1 MIQML
6 ERWIEVDL
14 NKLRHNYHLV
24 RGYLP
29 AEVKLLAVV
38 KAEAYGHG
46 LVPVGKLFAELG
58 ADYLGVTDIDEGQ
71 ALREAGVSTPILVFA
86 PFLPEEL
93 PRLVNYQL
101 TATLSNGEQLRA
113 LAEQGLAFTAH
124 LKLETGL
131 GRTGFKP
138 GEELREAMTLLGEQP
153 QITVQGVYTHLATA
167 MWRDDR
173 YVKEQLTL
181 FNQGV
186 QQLSAGGYTGLIRHT
201 ANSAALMKYP
211 EARLDMVRAGT
222 ILYGQEGEAYRAQ
235 LGGAL
240 EDGWSLKA
248 RVVALEHLPKGHG
261 VGYERAYITKRPTTV
276 AIVPVGY
283 SHGVGVEPVLK
294 TRRFLDACKVMVK
307 TLLRFWDHPRMRV
320 YVQGRGG
327 RMPILGKVA
336 MQLLMIDATDV
347 ADLAVG
353 DVVTVPA
360 RRTTINAT
368 VPRVYLHEDIV
379 PMGQEFNEI

>member
-1 MIQML
+1 MTQML
-6 ERWIEVDL
+6 ERWVEVDL
-14 NKLRHNYHLV
+14 SKLEHNYRLV

-29 AEVKLLAVV
+29 SEVKLLAVV

-46 LVPVGKLFAELG
+46 LVAVGKLFAQLG
-58 ADYLGVTDIDEGQ
+58 ADYLGVTDIAEGQ
-71 ALREAGVSTPILVFA
+71 ALREAGVSIPILVFA

-93 PRLVNYQL
+93 ARLVQYQL

-113 LAEQGLAFTAH
+113 LAEQKLSFTAH

-138 GEELREAMTLLGEQP
+138 GEELREAMTLLAENEQ
-153 QITVQGVYTHLATA
+153 IAVEGVYTHLATA

-173 YVKEQLTL
+173 YVRKQLTV
-181 FNQGV
+181 FDQGV
-186 QQLSAGGYTGLIRHT
+186 QQLAAGGYTGLLRHA

-211 EARLDMVRAGT
+211 EAQLDMVRAGT
-222 ILYGQEGEAYRAQ
+222 ILYGQEGEAYRTQ

-240 EDGWSLKA
+240 ADGWALKA

-294 TRRFLDACKVMVK
+294 TRRFWDACKVMVK
-307 TLLRFWDHPRMRV
+307 TLLRYWDHPRMRV
-320 YVQGRGG
+320 YVQGRGK

-347 ADLAVG
+347 PELAVG
-353 DVVTVPA
+353 DVVPVPA
-360 RRTTINAT
+360 RRTTINGT
-368 VPRVYLHEDIV
+368 VPRVYLPEDIV
-379 PMGQEFNEI
+379 SGGQEFDEI

>member
-1 MIQML
+1 MIRML

-14 NKLRHNYHLV
+14 NKLAHNYHLV
-24 RGYLP
+24 RDYLP

-46 LVPVGKLFAELG
+46 LVRVGKLFAELG

-71 ALREAGVSTPILVFA
+71 ALREAGVSIPILVFA

-113 LAEQGLAFTAH
+113 LAERGLAFAAH

-138 GEELREAMTLLGEQP
+138 GEELGEAMTLLSEQP

-181 FNQGV
+181 FDH
-186 QQLSAGGYTGLIRHT
+186 QLMTVGGEL
-201 ANSAALMKYP
+201 
-211 EARLDMVRAGT
+211 
-222 ILYGQEGEAYRAQ
+222 
-235 LGGAL
+235 
-240 EDGWSLKA
+240 
-248 RVVALEHLPKGHG
+248 
-261 VGYERAYITKRPTTV
+261 
-276 AIVPVGY
+276 
-283 SHGVGVEPVLK
+283 
-294 TRRFLDACKVMVK
+294 
-307 TLLRFWDHPRMRV
+307 
-320 YVQGRGG
+320 
-327 RMPILGKVA
+327 
-336 MQLLMIDATDV
+336 
-347 ADLAVG
+347 
-353 DVVTVPA
+353 
-360 RRTTINAT
+360 
-368 VPRVYLHEDIV
+368 
-379 PMGQEFNEI
+379 